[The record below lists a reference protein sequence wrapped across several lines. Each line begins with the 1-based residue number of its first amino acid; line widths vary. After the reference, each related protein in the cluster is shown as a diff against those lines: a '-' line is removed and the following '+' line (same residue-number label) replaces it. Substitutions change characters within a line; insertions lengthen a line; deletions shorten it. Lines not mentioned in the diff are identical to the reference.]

1 MGIQRTNASSILHWE
16 AYRKLADM
24 LPDILEEAMLESLD
38 FQVRQH
44 RSLFVQQPG
53 RVDFSLLS
61 GGLLAERVCVRAA
74 Q

>member
-1 MGIQRTNASSILHWE
+1 
-16 AYRKLADM
+16 M

-53 RVDFSLLS
+53 LVDFSLLS